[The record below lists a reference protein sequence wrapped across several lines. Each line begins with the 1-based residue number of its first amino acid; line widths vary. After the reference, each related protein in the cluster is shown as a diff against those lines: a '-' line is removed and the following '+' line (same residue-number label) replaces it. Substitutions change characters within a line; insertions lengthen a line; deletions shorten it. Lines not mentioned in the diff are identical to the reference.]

1 MVGIVGVNADGED
14 KERLWLEF
22 WVFNNSLSYHVG
34 RADPSSGCGTPR
46 YLFLESKPAFSREG
60 ISQLKALWA
69 TKSRGDLRQIVL
81 HTWHQRSTRRRD
93 SVSLSN
99 ALTIVTRKLKSCPVF
114 NKPHLTRTEFE
125 GQGSSR
131 GKTNPV
137 TTAQPPNNH
146 YSVPPC
152 AFRHT
157 PHLDFGHTPFPHV
170 HFHEKLDIFGP
181 PTLIAE
187 YTAEN

>member
-1 MVGIVGVNADGED
+1 MALRAISSLRVN
-14 KERLWLEF
+14 R
-22 WVFNNSLSYHVG
+22 
-34 RADPSSGCGTPR
+34 R
-46 YLFLESKPAFSREG
+46 FSREG

-69 TKSRGDLRQIVL
+69 AGSGGDLLRIVL
-81 HTWHQRSTRRRD
+81 HTWLQRSTRRHD

-99 ALTIVTRKLKSCPVF
+99 TPTIVTRKLKSCPVF
-114 NKPHLTRTEFE
+114 NKPHLTRPEFE

-137 TTAQPPNNH
+137 TTARPPNNH

-157 PHLDFGHTPFPHV
+157 PHLDFGHTLFPHV
-170 HFHEKLDIFGP
+170 HFHEKLDIFES

-187 YTAEN
+187 YTAES